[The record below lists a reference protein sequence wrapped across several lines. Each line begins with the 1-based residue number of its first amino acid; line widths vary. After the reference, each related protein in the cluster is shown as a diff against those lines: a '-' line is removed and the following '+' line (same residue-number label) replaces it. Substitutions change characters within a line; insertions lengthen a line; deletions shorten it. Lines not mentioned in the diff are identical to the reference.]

1 MEDRLPLRK
10 GMTRLIFIRHGQ
22 SVANEEGRFA
32 GQTNVPLTELGK
44 AQAKYAAEY
53 ITKREKI
60 DKIYSSDLQ
69 RAHNTALPVSEITGI
84 PINDAKEL
92 REICAGIWE
101 GRLANEIEVEYEKE
115 FQTWRKDYANARLPG
130 GESVQ
135 EVYERVVPFVKQ
147 IAKENDGLTLL
158 FASHASPIR
167 AVDCYSQGWS
177 WQRMSDVPFVKNS
190 AISIFE
196 YNPDDDSISLIER
209 NLTEHLDSSMI
220 SNIPKGLR
228 N

>member
-1 MEDRLPLRK
+1 
-10 GMTRLIFIRHGQ
+10 MTRLIFIRHGQ
-22 SVANEEGRFA
+22 SEANLQNRFA
-32 GQTNVPLTELGK
+32 GQTNVPLTELGQS
-44 AQAKYAAEY
+44 QAKKAAEY
-53 ITKREKI
+53 IIKHEKI

-69 RAHNTALPVSEITGI
+69 RAHNTAVPVSELTGI
-84 PINDAKEL
+84 PINDVKEL

-101 GRLANEIEVEYEKE
+101 GRLANEIEIEYEQE
-115 FQTWRKDYANARLPG
+115 FRTWRKDYANARLPG

-135 EVYERVVPFVKQ
+135 EVYERVVPFVKK

-167 AVDCYSQGWS
+167 AVECNSRGFGWE
-177 WQRMSDVPFVKNS
+177 RMSEVSFVNNS

-196 YNPDDDSISLIER
+196 YEPNTDTITLVER
-209 NLTEHLDSSMI
+209 NLTEHLDPAMMSY
-220 SNIPKGLR
+220 IPKGLR